1 MDDPRIAMAEKA
13 YAELTAGDVEAAME
27 RMDPGIVFDWSRSNS
42 PYAGIFEGR
51 AAVRRLFEE
60 FRSAFEGMEYFT
72 EEWIDAGD
80 RLVRIGGVRGR
91 GRGSGIEV
99 TMAGAQVVEFSGDR
113 PSHVTLYQ
121 TKDEALAAVSNP
133 AG

>member
-1 MDDPRIAMAEKA
+1 MDDPRIAMSEEIYGA
-13 YAELTAGDVEAAME
+13 LTAGDVESAME
-27 RMDPGIVFDWSRSNS
+27 RMDPEIVFDWSRSNS
-42 PYAGIFEGR
+42 PYAGVYEGR
-51 AAVRRLFEE
+51 AAVRGLFEE

-91 GRGSGIEV
+91 GRGSGIQV

-113 PSHVTLYQ
+113 ATRVTLYQ
-121 TKDEALAAVSNP
+121 TKDEALAAISNP